1 MTLPVVTA
9 LDPDPRRAGTLRIEI
24 GGERFGAVP
33 HEVAAAAGLVRGLAV
48 TPELRERLAAAAD
61 EEAAYR
67 TVLRS
72 LERRSFA
79 WFDLG
84 RRLRRKGHPAVA
96 VEAALGRAAALGLLD
111 DAAFAANYVQT
122 RTARGR
128 GPSRLATD
136 LMAMGVER
144 SLIDRAIAA
153 EWSEDTDRSSI
164 PRQLAEARAA
174 RLSGFPAPVK
184 RRRVLAY
191 LARRGFTGRH
201 ITEIVSR
208 VIGNATGIGS
218 KQP

>member
-1 MTLPVVTA
+1 VTLPLVTA
-9 LDPDPRRAGTLRIEI
+9 LDPDPRRTGTVRIEI

-33 HEVAAAAGLVRGLAV
+33 REVAAAENLVRGLPV
-48 TPELRERLAAAAD
+48 TPELRSRLTAAAD

-79 WFDLG
+79 RFDLG
-84 RRLRRKGHPAVA
+84 RRLRRKGHPVAA
-96 VEAALGRAAALGLLD
+96 VEAALEQAAALGLLD
-111 DAAFAANYVQT
+111 DAAFARNYVQT

-128 GPSRLATD
+128 GPSRLAAD

-153 EWSEDTDRSSI
+153 EWSEETDRSSV
-164 PRQLAEARAA
+164 PRKLAEARAA
-174 RLSGFPAPVK
+174 RLRGLPVAVR

-191 LARRGFTGRH
+191 LARRGFTGH
-201 ITEIVSR
+201 DVSQM
-208 VIGNATGIGS
+208 VGQVVG
-218 KQP
+218 

>member
-1 MTLPVVTA
+1 VTLPVVTA

-24 GGERFGAVP
+24 GGERFGSVP
-33 HEVAAAAGLVRGLAV
+33 DDVAAVIGLVRGLSI
-48 TPELRERLAAAAD
+48 TPELRDRLAAAAD

-72 LERRSFA
+72 LERRAFA
-79 WFDLG
+79 RFDLG
-84 RRLRRKGHPAVA
+84 RRLRRKGHPSVA
-96 VEAALGRAAALGLLD
+96 VEAALERAALIGLLD

-128 GPSRLATD
+128 GPARLAAD

-153 EWSEDTDRSSI
+153 EWNEDADRSSI
-164 PRQLAEARAA
+164 PRKLAEARAA
-174 RLSGFPAPVK
+174 RLRTLPVAVR

-191 LARRGFTGRH
+191 LARRGFTGRDV
-201 ITEIVSR
+201 TQMVGQ
-208 VIGNATGIGS
+208 VVG
-218 KQP
+218 

>member
-1 MTLPVVTA
+1 VTLPVVTA

-24 GGERFGAVP
+24 GGERFGSVP
-33 HEVAAAAGLVRGLAV
+33 DDVAAAIGLVRGLSI
-48 TPELRERLAAAAD
+48 TPELRDRLAAAAD

-72 LERRSFA
+72 LERRAFA
-79 WFDLG
+79 RFDLG
-84 RRLRRKGHPAVA
+84 RRLRRKGHPSVA
-96 VEAALGRAAALGLLD
+96 VEAALERAALIGLLD

-128 GPSRLATD
+128 GPARLAAD

-153 EWSEDTDRSSI
+153 EWNEDADRSSI
-164 PRQLAEARAA
+164 PRKLAEARAA
-174 RLSGFPAPVK
+174 RLRTLPVAVR

-191 LARRGFTGRH
+191 LARRGFTGRDV
-201 ITEIVSR
+201 TQMVGQ
-208 VIGNATGIGS
+208 VVG
-218 KQP
+218 

>member
-33 HEVAAAAGLVRGLAV
+33 EEIAAAVSLARGLPV
-48 TPELRERLAAAAD
+48 TPELRARLAAAAD

-67 TVLRS
+67 TLLRS

-79 WFDLG
+79 RFDVG
-84 RRLRRKGHPAVA
+84 RRLRRKGHPSAA
-96 VEAALGRAAALGLLD
+96 VEAALARAAALGLLD
-111 DAAFAANYVQT
+111 DAAFALNYVQT

-128 GPSRLATD
+128 GPSRLAAD

-144 SLIDRAIAA
+144 ALIDRAIAA
-153 EWSEDTDRSSI
+153 EWSESADRAI
-164 PRQLAEARAA
+164 VPRQLAEARAA
-174 RLSGFPAPVK
+174 RLSGLPAPVK

-191 LARRGFTGRH
+191 LARRGFRGQD
-201 ITEIVSR
+201 VSQM
-208 VIGNATGIGS
+208 VGQVVG
-218 KQP
+218 